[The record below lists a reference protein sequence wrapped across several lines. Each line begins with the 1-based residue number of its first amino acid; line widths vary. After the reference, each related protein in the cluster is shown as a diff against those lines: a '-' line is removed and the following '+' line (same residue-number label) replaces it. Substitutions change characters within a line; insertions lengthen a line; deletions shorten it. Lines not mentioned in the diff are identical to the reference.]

1 MKAIVFF
8 AEGHRLGL
16 FLRDGDPE
24 KTALEIARRYAP
36 DAPVLL
42 RREEGYVRVWAY
54 PVKILV
60 WRTP

>member
-8 AEGHRLGL
+8 EEGHRLGL

-42 RREEGYVRVWAY
+42 RREDGIVRVWAY
-54 PVKILV
+54 PVKILA
-60 WRTP
+60 WR

>member
-8 AEGHRLGL
+8 AEGHRIGL
-16 FLRDGDPE
+16 LLPEGDLE